1 MSGASSPGLLSN
13 AQLAARGVVP
23 EAEEFER
30 LRRRLQLTNLRVAR
44 LYLLMKGTQSVG
56 LSSEDEEEG
65 APKDPLED
73 LYVSDQEFQQH
84 LSALSGLPP
93 NRLQDPDA
101 AESLAAID
109 RAAAVLS
116 RRIQAEELAAS
127 RSGRR
132 SRFDQLCARC
142 NLSSLDREVLLI
154 ALSPEVDRRYRRVYA
169 YLQDDF
175 TRGIPSVGLIVDILA
190 PLLGTSD
197 RLGLLSRFE
206 AGSPLTQQGLLEL
219 MIARSD
225 DTKPLSQR
233 HIRVSDATAGWLL
246 GVPRMSDRVADRAR
260 FVGVP
265 AAPAPHLMPAGTP
278 HHLGKIVERIG
289 ESKREVTV
297 FLVGKE
303 LPACQAAA
311 NLLCHL
317 MGVPVVSLEIGTFL
331 TGGEHMLQ
339 DVGQVLRDA
348 YLFGAALLV
357 LGFPDPNNE
366 EPAAA
371 RNLEALWR
379 RIQDHRGL
387 VVLPTEKTPPAFWQA
402 EGRHAVPVEIT
413 DPTFAE
419 RVRVLTTLLGNSDIA
434 VDVDSEEIESL
445 ANRYR
450 MNRHQ
455 FQATVAYARDAAW
468 ARTEGEAP
476 RLEFRDL
483 VDGARAQFSRDIGTL
498 ARRVQPQYQM
508 EDLVLPVREKA
519 HLTELIAFVERR
531 GQVYESWGFQEKFPR
546 GTGAKALFFGR
557 SGTGKTMAAEVIA
570 GTLGL
575 DLFKVDLSAVVSKW
589 VGETEKNLGAIF
601 DRAEEA
607 QAVLLFDEADAL
619 FGARTNVGSAVDRY
633 ANLETNYLL
642 QRVEEYDGIAI
653 LSSNL
658 KQNIDEAFTRRFHFV
673 LEFPFPDRA
682 AREEIWQR
690 AFPAAA
696 PIADDVDFAFLSE
709 KYKFTG
715 GNIKNSI
722 LRAAFLG
729 ATYGK
734 EISMLHIL
742 RGVVREYQNLER
754 EVTERDFGKWW
765 RELRHL
771 VEDPKL
777 ARRKDSR

>member
-1 MSGASSPGLLSN
+1 MAGGAKKRLLN
-13 AQLAARGVVP
+13 GGELAARGSVP

-44 LYLLMKGTQSVG
+44 LYLLMKGTQAKAP
-56 LSSEDEEEG
+56 LAEPEEDG
-65 APKDPLED
+65 ATTDPLED

-127 RSGRR
+127 RSGRS

-142 NLSSLDREVLLI
+142 GLSSLDREVLLI
-154 ALSPEVDRRYRRVYA
+154 ALSPEIDRRYRRVYA
-169 YLQDDF
+169 YLHDDF
-175 TRGIPSVGLIVDILA
+175 TRGIPSVGLVVDILA

-197 RLGLLSRFE
+197 RLGLLSRLE
-206 AGSPLTQQGLLEL
+206 SGAPLLQQGLLEL
-219 MIARSD
+219 MVARSD

-233 HIRVSDATAGWLL
+233 HLRVSDATAGWLL

-260 FVGVP
+260 FLGMPKPP
-265 AAPAPHLMPAGTP
+265 ASHALPSDAPARLQRIT
-278 HHLGKIVERIG
+278 ERIRG
-289 ESKREVTV
+289 SRREVTV

-303 LPACQAAA
+303 APACRAAA
-311 NLLCHL
+311 DLLCVQ
-317 MGVPVVSLEIGTFL
+317 MNAPVVTLELATFMS
-331 TGGEHMLQ
+331 GGDRMLE
-339 DVGQVLRDA
+339 DVSQVLRDA
-348 YLFGAALLV
+348 FLFGAALMV
-357 LGFPDPNNE
+357 IGFPDPSTE
-366 EPAAA
+366 EPAAM
-371 RNLEALWR
+371 RNMEALWR
-379 RIQDHRGL
+379 RLQDHRGMI
-387 VVLPTEKTPPAFWQA
+387 VVPTETVPPAFWQV
-402 EGRHAVPVEIT
+402 ETRHSVPFEIE
-413 DPTFAE
+413 DPTFTE
-419 RVRVLTTLLGNSDIA
+419 RVEVIQKLLDASDIA
-434 VDVDSEEIESL
+434 VDVDADEIRSL

-455 FQATVAYARDAAW
+455 FQQAVAFARDAAW
-468 ARTEGEAP
+468 SRAEGEEA
-476 RLEFRDL
+476 RVEFKDL
-483 VDGARAQFSRDIGTL
+483 VGGCRAQFSRDIGSL
-498 ARRVQPQYQM
+498 ARRM
-508 EDLVLPVREKA
+508 EPKFKMADLVLPIREKT
-519 HLTELIAFVERR
+519 HLNELIAFVERR
-531 GQVYESWGFQEKFPR
+531 GQVYEQWGFEDQFPR

-575 DLFKVDLSAVVSKW
+575 DLFKVDLSSVVSKW

-619 FGARTNVGSAVDRY
+619 FGARTNVGNAVDRY

-673 LEFPFPDRA
+673 IEFPFPDRP

-690 AFPAAA
+690 SFPISA
-696 PIADDVDFAFLSE
+696 PLADDVDFGFLSE

-729 ATYGK
+729 ATEGE
-734 EISMLHIL
+734 EITMLHVL
-742 RGVVREYQNLER
+742 RGVLREYQNLER
-754 EVTERDFGKWW
+754 ECTERDFGPWW
-765 RELRHL
+765 RSLRHL

-777 ARRKDSR
+777 KRRKERR